1 MPEMKVGISEKVEK
15 YGNDVK
21 ELSRYLDYLKS
32 KRGTQAGSYND
43 PSEGKKTTILVPT
56 YDSSLLSFVKCVQK
70 TAFLD
75 RNYTYVF
82 RRYNMRT
89 PEDELKQIERTQ
101 IMEIEVLGAI
111 LSKYVLK
118 GMTQAKMWTEGV
130 RNGVMYEA
138 VSKMKELIEFWS
150 Y

>member
-1 MPEMKVGISEKVEK
+1 MPEMKAGISEKIEK
-15 YGNDVK
+15 YKNDVK

-32 KRGTQAGSYND
+32 RRGAEAGSYSD

-56 YDSSLLSFVKCVQK
+56 YDSSLLSFVKSVQK
-70 TAFLD
+70 SAFLD
-75 RNYTYVF
+75 RNYSYVF

-89 PEDELKQIERTQ
+89 TEDELAQIERTQ

-111 LSKYVLK
+111 LSKYIIK
-118 GMTQAKMWTEGV
+118 GQTQAKMWTEGV
-130 RNGVMYEA
+130 KNGVMYEA
-138 VSKMKELIEFWS
+138 VKKMGELIDFWS

>member
-1 MPEMKVGISEKVEK
+1 MPEMKAGISEKIEK
-15 YGNDVK
+15 YKDDVK

-32 KRGTQAGSYND
+32 KRGTVAGSYSD

-56 YDSSLLSFVKCVQK
+56 YDSSLLNFVKCVQK
-70 TAFLD
+70 SAFLD
-75 RNYTYVF
+75 RNYSYVF

-89 PEDELKQIERTQ
+89 AEDELKQIERTQ

-111 LSKYVLK
+111 LSKYVIK

-130 RNGVMYEA
+130 KNGVMYEA
-138 VSKMKELIEFWS
+138 VKKMGELIDFWS